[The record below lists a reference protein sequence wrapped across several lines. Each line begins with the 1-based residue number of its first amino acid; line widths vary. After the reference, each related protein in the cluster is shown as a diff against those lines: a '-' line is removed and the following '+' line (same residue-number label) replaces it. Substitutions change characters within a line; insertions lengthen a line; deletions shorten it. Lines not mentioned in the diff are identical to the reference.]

1 MYRHAPSDYICPFCL
16 VVAGVENEHVY
27 TKQRDIVYRNHQA
40 TAFIAAGWWPNNPG
54 HVLIIP
60 NRHVENIFELSAE
73 AAAAIHLA
81 AQQIA
86 FALKATYNCDGI
98 STRQH
103 NEPDGGQDVWHYHL
117 HLFPRY
123 TDDRLYELIA
133 QRRRTAPEE
142 RVVYAERLRSWLS
155 QASHT

>member
-1 MYRHAPSDYICPFCL
+1 MYSHAPADYICPFCL
-16 VVAGVENEHVY
+16 VAAGVENEHVY
-27 TKQRDIVYRNHQA
+27 TKQQDIVYQNDQV

-60 NRHVENIFELSAE
+60 NRHAENIFALPADDAVS
-73 AAAAIHLA
+73 IHLA
-81 AQQIA
+81 AQRIA

-103 NEPDGGQDVWHYHL
+103 NEPGGNQDVWHYHL

-123 TDDRLYELIA
+123 NGDQLYELTA
-133 QRRRTAPEE
+133 NRRRTTPEE
-142 RVVYAERLRSWLS
+142 RVVYAERLRLWLS
-155 QASHT
+155 QATQT